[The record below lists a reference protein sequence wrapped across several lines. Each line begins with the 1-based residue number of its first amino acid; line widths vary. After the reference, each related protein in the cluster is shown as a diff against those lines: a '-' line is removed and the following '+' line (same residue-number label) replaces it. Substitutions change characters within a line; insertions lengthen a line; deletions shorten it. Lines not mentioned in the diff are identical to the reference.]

1 MRIRFLGILLSG
13 FLHVA
18 CFAQNAKSI
27 SGVVKDGSTSAVL
40 EGVSVNVS
48 STLLQTQTDKNGE
61 FTITATVGDTLIFT
75 FVGKKTYKEVVG
87 EKNILEIM
95 LYEEVTDID
104 EVTVVAFGK
113 QKKASVV
120 GAITTVNAKDLRIP
134 SSNLTSSFA
143 GRIPGMISY
152 QLSGEPG
159 ADNAQFFVRGVTTF
173 GYQASPLIL
182 IDGFEST
189 TDNLARLQPDDI
201 ESFSI
206 MKDAVATVLYG
217 ARGANGIII
226 VNTKSGKDGPLG
238 VSARVDVNVTAPVRT
253 IEMLD
258 GVQYMRLYNEARLTR
273 DPILGPYYSEQ
284 KIQSTSSGENDMI
297 YPNIDWHK
305 ELFNPYTTN
314 MKANINLSGG
324 GKIATYYVSAG
335 MDRESGLLKVDNRN
349 NFNNNIKIARSFIRS
364 NVIFKLTP
372 TTTLDTRIS
381 GRFENYNGPYRSA
394 TDIFRMVMQS
404 NPVDFPAV
412 YEPDSANLYT
422 ENILFG
428 SAFVNGSLK
437 LNPYAE
443 MVRGYEKRNESTI
456 IAQATLMQDLDFLL
470 KGLKVQ
476 GKASI
481 QTWSRYSGLRYYSP
495 SFYDLE
501 SYDQVTQQHT
511 LFPLNPTN
519 TQLFLGN
526 VIPGRDA
533 NGLTYFEARFNWD
546 KIIDRHNISLM
557 TVGMMQEE
565 LLTGGNNTSIYET
578 LPQRNMGNS
587 GRATYSYDRRYA
599 VEFAYAY
606 NGSEKFTGDKQ
617 YGFFPSV
624 GGSWTVSNEMFWESM
639 KDVISTL
646 KLRGSW
652 GIVGNDAIAGRAGRF
667 FYLSDI
673 GLTGGSNS
681 TINGYRWG
689 ADFMNAYNGY
699 SVNRYAN
706 PNITWEESEKINMG
720 VEMNFF
726 NEALKTTFDIYH
738 DTRSKIYMQRQ
749 NFPST
754 AGLEAAISG
763 NVGEVKSRGFEASVD
778 YQKNITPDI
787 WASVRGNFTYATNKL
802 IKIDE
807 KDFPDEYLKRLGSN
821 INQQWGLVAE
831 RLFVDEFEIQ
841 NSPYQDF
848 GPYLAGDIKYKDI
861 NNDGVI
867 NDNDRVAMGY
877 PTVPEFQY
885 GFGASILYK
894 VVDFSFFF
902 NGSARTSFF
911 IDATA
916 SNSNGNYGIA
926 PFADRRNALAIIGDD
941 YWSETNPNVHAFWPR
956 LSTEPLNNNT
966 RQSSWWLRDGS
977 FTRLKQVELGYS
989 PKIFQRIGIKQGSR
1003 IYFTG
1008 ENLLVFSKFKLWD
1021 PEVREN
1027 GLAYPPN
1034 KRYNIGFQLI
1044 F

>member
-1 MRIRFLGILLSG
+1 MI
-13 FLHVA
+13 
-18 CFAQNAKSI
+18 
-27 SGVVKDGSTSAVL
+27 
-40 EGVSVNVS
+40 
-48 STLLQTQTDKNGE
+48 QTQTDNIGE
-61 FTITATVGDTLIFT
+61 FTIMAAPGDTLNFT
-75 FVGKKTYKEVVG
+75 FVGKKTQQEVVG
-87 EKNILEIM
+87 EKNIIEVL
-95 LYEEVTDID
+95 LYNDEAEMEEVA
-104 EVTVVAFGK
+104 VVAFGK

-120 GAITTVNAKDLRIP
+120 GAITSVNAKDLRIP
-134 SSNLTSSFA
+134 SSNLTASFA

-226 VNTKSGKDGPLG
+226 VNTKSGRDGPLG
-238 VSARVDVNVTAPVRT
+238 VSARVDVNVTSPVRR

-258 GVQYMRLYNEARLTR
+258 GVTYMKLYNEARLTR

-284 KIQSTSSGENDMI
+284 KIQSTASGENPMVF
-297 YPNIDWHK
+297 PNVDWYDQ
-305 ELFNPYTTN
+305 LFNPSVTN
-314 MKANINLSGG
+314 AKANINFTGG
-324 GKIATYYVSAG
+324 GKVATYYVSAG
-335 MDRESGLLKVDNRN
+335 IDRESGLLKVDQRS
-349 NFNNNIKIARSFIRS
+349 NFNNNIKINRSFIRS

-372 TTTLDTRIS
+372 TTKLDTRIS

-394 TDIFRMVMQS
+394 SDVFRMVMQS

-428 SAFVNGSLK
+428 SSFVNGNIK
-437 LNPYAE
+437 VNPYAE
-443 MVRGYEKRNESTI
+443 MIRGYEKRNESTI
-456 IAQATLMQDLDFLL
+456 IAQATLMQDLDFIL

-481 QTWSRYSGLRYYSP
+481 QTWGKYAGLRYYSP

-501 SYDQVTQQHT
+501 SYDQVTQEHT

-519 TQLFLGN
+519 TNLFLGD

-533 NGLTYFEARFNWD
+533 NGLTYFEMRFNWD

-606 NGSEKFTGDKQ
+606 NGSEKFTGSKQ

-624 GGSWTVSNEMFWESM
+624 GGSWTVSNEAFWESI
-639 KDVISTL
+639 KNTISTL
-646 KLRGSW
+646 KFRGSW
-652 GIVGNDAIAGRAGRF
+652 GIVGNDAIAGRSGRF

-673 GLTGGSNS
+673 SLGGGS
-681 TINGYRWG
+681 YRWG
-689 ADFMNAYNGY
+689 GDFMNSYSGY

-706 PNITWEESEKINMG
+706 PNITWEESEKINFG
-720 VEMNFF
+720 VEMNLFH
-726 NEALKTTFDIYH
+726 ESLKTTFDLYH
-738 DTRSKIYMQRQ
+738 DTRSKIYMVRQ
-749 NFPST
+749 NFPAT
-754 AGLEAAISG
+754 AGLEATISG
-763 NVGEVKSRGFEASVD
+763 NVGEVKSRGFEASID
-778 YQKNITPDI
+778 YSKNITPDI
-787 WASVRGNFTYATNKL
+787 WVSARGNFTYATNKL
-802 IKIDE
+802 VKIDE
-807 KDFPDEYLKRLGSN
+807 KDYPDEYLKRLGSN

-831 RLFVDEFEIQ
+831 RLFVDEYEIQ

-867 NDNDRVAMGY
+867 NDNDRVAMGF
-877 PTVPEFQY
+877 PTVPEIQY
-885 GFGASILYK
+885 GFGASVLYK
-894 VVDFSFFF
+894 LVDFSFFF

-916 SNSNGNYGIA
+916 SASNGNYGIA
-926 PFADRRNALAIIGDD
+926 PFANRRNALAIIGND
-941 YWSETNPNVHAFWPR
+941 YWSETDPNVHAFWPR
-956 LSTEPLNNNT
+956 LSTEPIDNNT
-966 RQSSWWLRDGS
+966 RRSSWWLRDGS

-989 PKIFQRIGIKQGSR
+989 PKIFQRWGIKQGSR
-1003 IYFTG
+1003 IYVSG
-1008 ENLLVFSKFKLWD
+1008 ENLVVFSKFKLWD

-1034 KRYNIGFQLI
+1034 KRYNIGLQVNF
-1044 F
+1044 